1 MSLNKRMLAKGNIA
15 AIFSLQPSLPSVS
28 GTELDEHPSGFNGLH
43 QDEPGF
49 ATNARANARLPGI
62 GAQMRSDL
70 VYLAGLKIEN
80 RFLLS
85 ATVMRAVRV
94 LHVNSGRTED
104 TLNRVFADVAQGR
117 YVDVKLPE
125 IAPPPAIDALLVTPI
140 V

>member
-1 MSLNKRMLAKGNIA
+1 
-15 AIFSLQPSLPSVS
+15 
-28 GTELDEHPSGFNGLH
+28 
-43 QDEPGF
+43 
-49 ATNARANARLPGI
+49 
-62 GAQMRSDL
+62 
-70 VYLAGLKIEN
+70 
-80 RFLLS
+80 
-85 ATVMRAVRV
+85 MRAVRV

>member
-1 MSLNKRMLAKGNIA
+1 
-15 AIFSLQPSLPSVS
+15 
-28 GTELDEHPSGFNGLH
+28 
-43 QDEPGF
+43 
-49 ATNARANARLPGI
+49 
-62 GAQMRSDL
+62 MRSDL

-117 YVDVKLPE
+117 YVDVKLPAV
-125 IAPPPAIDALLVTPI
+125 APPPTIDVLVVTPI

>member
-1 MSLNKRMLAKGNIA
+1 
-15 AIFSLQPSLPSVS
+15 
-28 GTELDEHPSGFNGLH
+28 
-43 QDEPGF
+43 
-49 ATNARANARLPGI
+49 
-62 GAQMRSDL
+62 MRSDL

-117 YVDVKLPE
+117 YVDVKLPAV
-125 IAPPPAIDALLVTPI
+125 APPPTIDALVVTPI